1 MLYKHFKKTW
11 KVVVEKIPAI
21 ADEYI
26 GINPIEAAQQQV
38 VRVHQIITDCWKIA
52 YQLHKDHM
60 SNTGFL

>member
-1 MLYKHFKKTW
+1 
-11 KVVVEKIPAI
+11 VVEKIPAI